1 MEFLSQI
8 DSLFD
13 FPLTSLSI
21 LWLILI
27 IIDLVSGLS
36 PTLQTLSFFIW
47 GIFIIDFFIEL
58 VISPKKK
65 GYLKENWLV
74 ALSLFLPA
82 LRIFRLFSGFKLVR
96 FASHV
101 RSLHLAS
108 VLSSFYRSLRTVQ
121 QIMEQRGLVYILLL
135 TTLITLLGA
144 AGIYDFERQGFTSYL
159 DALWWTAIIMV
170 TVGSNYWPKT
180 TEGRILAFLLSAY
193 AFYIFVYVT
202 AALASLLVGSEKSF
216 SKEIEE
222 LRSKVQ
228 RLSSE
233 INRFSEREKSRFAK
247 ALNLFCYWFLSD
259 FLIMT
264 LSFIR
269 QKPIKFADYC
279 IAQNSF
285 FIGVTQLAFRISFLT
300 THKVS
305 KLI

>member
-65 GYLKENWLV
+65 DYLKENWLV

-82 LRIFRLFSGFKLVR
+82 LRILRLFSGFKLVS

-121 QIMEQRGLVYILLL
+121 QIMEQRGLIYILLL

-144 AGIYDFERQGFTSYL
+144 AGMYDFEQQGFTSYL
-159 DALWWTAIIMV
+159 DALWWTAMIMI

-180 TEGRILAFLLSAY
+180 TEGRYWPFYYLLML
-193 AFYIFVYVT
+193 FT
-202 AALASLLVGSEKSF
+202 F
-216 SKEIEE
+216 S
-222 LRSKVQ
+222 
-228 RLSSE
+228 
-233 INRFSEREKSRFAK
+233 
-247 ALNLFCYWFLSD
+247 Y
-259 FLIMT
+259 M
-264 LSFIR
+264 
-269 QKPIKFADYC
+269 
-279 IAQNSF
+279 
-285 FIGVTQLAFRISFLT
+285 
-300 THKVS
+300 
-305 KLI
+305 

>member
-1 MEFLSQI
+1 MELLSQI

-13 FPLTSLSI
+13 FLLTSLSI

-58 VISPKKK
+58 EVSPKKK
-65 GYLKENWLV
+65 DYLKENWLV

-82 LRIFRLFSGFKLVR
+82 LRILRLFSGFKLVG

-108 VLSSFYRSLRTVQ
+108 VLSSFYRSLRTVR
-121 QIMEQRGLVYILLL
+121 QIMEQRGLIYILLL

-159 DALWWTAIIMV
+159 DALRWTAMIMI

-180 TEGRILAFLLSAY
+180 AEGRILAFLLSAY
-193 AFYIFVYVT
+193 ALYILVYVT
-202 AALASLLVGSEKSF
+202 AALAHLLVRSEKSF

-228 RLSSE
+228 CLSSE
-233 INRFSEREKSRFAK
+233 INRFSEREKK
-247 ALNLFCYWFLSD
+247 
-259 FLIMT
+259 
-264 LSFIR
+264 
-269 QKPIKFADYC
+269 
-279 IAQNSF
+279 
-285 FIGVTQLAFRISFLT
+285 
-300 THKVS
+300 
-305 KLI
+305 